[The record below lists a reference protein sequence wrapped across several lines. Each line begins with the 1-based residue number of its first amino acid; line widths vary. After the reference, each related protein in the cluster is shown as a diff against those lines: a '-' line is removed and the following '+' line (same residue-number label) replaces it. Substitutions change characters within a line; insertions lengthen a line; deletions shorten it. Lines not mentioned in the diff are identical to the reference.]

1 MRISVD
7 IGFGFTKA
15 VSEKEKTV
23 SFPSVVAPR
32 IASTTGGAL
41 GYGQDDYLVTIDGQD
56 YYVGDAGMIAGGNR
70 TWEDEVVQNQNL
82 KILVTTAIHVLLE
95 ELEDE
100 AKVDLAVGLPM
111 SFYVNQ
117 RKAIKDALMKM
128 KADVTIGGKKKHI
141 EVGSVF
147 VFPQSAG
154 VYYHAL
160 HNIDGSIKNQNLFS
174 RQVGVIDPGYRT
186 VDILYM
192 ARGRKGLLPREDL
205 SGSEDLGMNE
215 AHKIVRIRASQ
226 LIGGEADLLEV
237 EKSLLWFN
245 CEFDFKGKT
254 YNIRDIRDQTYK
266 EHAAKIVAWVKQR
279 WGDEINNLHAIILG
293 GGGGEALYPYMKDS
307 LPTLMKVD
315 KPEFA
320 NAFGYLAAQAL
331 AMRASGEAA
340 AAKE

>member
-15 VSEKEKTV
+15 VSEKGKEV
-23 SFPSVVAPR
+23 SFPSVVARR
-32 IASTTGGAL
+32 IASMTGGAL
-41 GYGQDDYLVTIDGQD
+41 GFGQDDYLVTIDGQEF
-56 YYVGDAGMIAGGNR
+56 YVGDAGMVAAGSR
-70 TWEDEVVQNQNL
+70 TWEDQVVQNENL

-95 ELEDE
+95 DDE
-100 AKVDLAVGLPM
+100 KVDLAVGLPM
-111 SFYVNQ
+111 SFFLSQ
-117 RKAIKDALMKM
+117 RKSIRDALMQL
-128 KADVTIGGKKKHI
+128 KADVSIGGKEKHI
-141 EVGSVF
+141 EIGSVF

-160 HNIDGSIKNQNLFS
+160 HNIDGSIKNQYLFN

-205 SGSEDLGMNE
+205 SGSEELGMNE
-215 AHKIVRIRASQ
+215 AHKIVRIRTSQ
-226 LIGGEADLLEV
+226 LVGGEADLLEV
-237 EKSLLWFN
+237 EKAILWYNF
-245 CEFDFKGKT
+245 EFDYKGKT
-254 YNIRDIRDQTYK
+254 YNIRGICEQTYR
-266 EHAAKIVAWVKQR
+266 EHAGKIVAWVKQR
-279 WGDEINNLHAIILG
+279 WSDEINNLHAIILG

-307 LPTLMKVD
+307 LPSLVKVD

-320 NAFGYLAAQAL
+320 NAYGFLAAQAL
-331 AMRASGEAA
+331 AMRVSDEVA

>member
-15 VSEKEKTV
+15 VNEKEKSV

-82 KILVTTAIHVLLE
+82 KILVMTAIHVLLE
-95 ELEDE
+95 EDE
-100 AKVDLAVGLPM
+100 KVDLAVGLPM

-117 RKAIKDALMKM
+117 RKSIRDALMQL
-128 KADVTIGGKKKHI
+128 KADVIIGGTKKHI
-141 EVGSVF
+141 EIGSVF

-160 HNIDGSIKNQNLFS
+160 HNIDGSIKNQYLFN

-215 AHKIVRIRASQ
+215 AHKVVRIRTSQ

-245 CEFDFKGKT
+245 CEFDYKGKT
-254 YNIRDIRDQTYK
+254 YNIREIRDQTYK
-266 EHAAKIVAWVKQR
+266 DHAAKIVAWVKQR

-293 GGGGEALYPYMKDS
+293 GGGGEALYPYMKDN
-307 LPTLMKVD
+307 LPTLLKVD

-320 NAFGYLAAQAL
+320 NAYGYLAAQAI
-331 AMRASGEAA
+331 AMQAA
-340 AAKE
+340 PAKE

>member
-15 VSEKEKTV
+15 VSDREKMV
-23 SFPSVVAPR
+23 SFPSVVARR
-32 IASTTGGAL
+32 IATTTGGAL
-41 GYGQDDYLVTIDGQD
+41 GYGQDDYLVTINGQD

-70 TWEDEVVQNQNL
+70 TWEDQVAQNQNL
-82 KILVTTAIHVLLE
+82 NILVLTAIHVLLE
-95 ELEDE
+95 DD

-117 RKAIKDALMKM
+117 RKSIRDALLQL
-128 KADVTIGGKKKHI
+128 KADVTIGGAKKHI
-141 EVGSVF
+141 EIGSVF

-160 HNIDGSIKNQNLFS
+160 HNIDGSIKNQNLFN

-205 SGSEDLGMNE
+205 SGSEELGMNE

-226 LIGGEADLLEV
+226 LVGGEADLLEV
-237 EKSLLWFN
+237 EKSILWFN
-245 CEFDFKGKT
+245 CEFDYKGRT
-254 YNIRDIRDQTYK
+254 YNIRDIRDETYR
-266 EHAAKIVAWVKQR
+266 EHSAKIVAWVKQR

-293 GGGGEALYPYMKDS
+293 GGGGEALFPYMKES

-315 KPEFA
+315 KPEYA

-331 AMRASGEAA
+331 AMQASGEAA